1 MAQAARQNLRMQ
13 KEVKLLLSDPPPGV
27 SLSNIH
33 DDDPSS
39 SSSLFSLSNID
50 AEIKGPEGT
59 VYANGV
65 FKIKIQIPDRYPFQ
79 PPNVTFATPIYHPN
93 IDNGGRICLDILNL
107 PPKGAWQPSL
117 NISTVLMSIGL
128 LLSEPNPDDGLMC
141 EASREYKYNRQTF
154 DEKARSMTEKFACS
168 GIGGSKTGS
177 GSTPSNPSPPMIE
190 VKGHNLE
197 ASNAE
202 IVYNVSRENLSKV
215 SRKLSLGCQ
224 KRNDGDKDNVGI
236 DDEQLPRQDN
246 SSEVGNDSI
255 NVVPKPSGNFRKLS
269 LKSSCS
275 PQRTVSNDKE
285 NVLRTRCFPTS
296 TKIVS
301 GVSSDSSK
309 PTIGNYV
316 EQQCNQDHEVE
327 VNNGSTNKS
336 QTNHAGIGRKLSLHS
351 SWSPRRRKVD
361 EDNVLHAHSLSLS
374 NSQRLSSMGSSKLM
388 PLNDNC
394 DTKQHCQVHTKDEN
408 KIMINMGSKK
418 SGIRKKL
425 SLEIST
431 SSKREAFDN
440 KENVPP
446 NYQLTTE
453 SLSATSAGLII
464 PQAGNYDAPPPH
476 QDHNQGLTNDIL
488 GVGQKKLFKIGK
500 KYVTMESSGL
510 VQRIDA
516 DHKCDVLPVEKLLSP
531 PNCQSLDKVSSRSL
545 KLAHTGAHG
554 EEPQKYCGEEVG
566 KINTKQSEE
575 LASLINDTVIVL
587 DSEDSDEEV
596 KGPTRSRL
604 SLARKPLAG
613 KRKGKA

>member
-13 KEVKLLLSDPPPGV
+13 KELKLLLTDPPPGV
-27 SLSNIH
+27 SLSNI
-33 DDDPSS
+33 DDANPSS

-154 DEKARSMTEKFACS
+154 DEKARSMTEKFAMS
-168 GIGGSKTGS
+168 GIGGSSTRG
-177 GSTPSNPSPPMIE
+177 GSTPSNQSPPMIE

-197 ASNAE
+197 ASNAD
-202 IVYNVSRENLSKV
+202 NVSRQKLSKV

-236 DDEQLPRQDN
+236 DDEQLPCQDN
-246 SSEVGNDSI
+246 SSKVGNDSI
-255 NVVPKPSGNFRKLS
+255 NVIPKPSGNFRKLS

-275 PQRTVSNDKE
+275 PQTTLTSDKE
-285 NVLRTRCFPTS
+285 NVMRTQCFHTN
-296 TKIVS
+296 TKI
-301 GVSSDSSK
+301 GFGATSDSSQS
-309 PTIGNYV
+309 TIGNHV
-316 EQQCNQDHEVE
+316 DQQCNQDHEVE
-327 VNNGSTNKS
+327 VNNGSTNQS
-336 QTNHAGIGRKLSLHS
+336 QRNHSGIGRKF
-351 SWSPRRRKVD
+351 V
-361 EDNVLHAHSLSLS
+361 SLS
-374 NSQRLSSMGSSKLM
+374 NSPRLSSMGSSKLSLM

-394 DTKQHCQVHTKDEN
+394 DTKQHCQFHNEDEN
-408 KIMINMGSKK
+408 KSMIYMGSKM

-453 SLSATSAGLII
+453 SPSVTSSGFMI
-464 PQAGNYDAPPPH
+464 PQAGNHDAPPH
-476 QDHNQGLTNDIL
+476 QYHNERVANDRL
-488 GVGQKKLFKIGK
+488 GVDQKKHFKIGK
-500 KYVTMESSGL
+500 KNVSMESSG
-510 VQRIDA
+510 VIQRTDA
-516 DHKCDVLPVEKLLSP
+516 DHKGDMLPVEKLLLP
-531 PNCQSLDKVSSRSL
+531 PNVQSLDKVSGKSL
-545 KLAHTGAHG
+545 KLAHAD
-554 EEPQKYCGEEVG
+554 EEPHKYYGEEVE
-566 KINTKQSEE
+566 KINTKQNEE
-575 LASLINDTVIVL
+575 VVSLINDTVIVL
-587 DSEDSDEEV
+587 DSEDSDEEI
-596 KGPTRSRL
+596 KAPTRSRL